1 MIPRIGKFEILRRLG
16 EGAMGEVFLA
26 QDPVIG
32 REVAIKT
39 IRKDS
44 VALGEAKEEAR
55 GRFYREARAAGG
67 LNHPNLVT
75 VHEFGEDQ
83 GLLYLAMEFVPGED
97 LATLLQRRSL
107 TPREILDVLAQVCDG
122 LAYAHS
128 RGVLHRDIKPTNIR
142 VGRLQG
148 RLFAKVMDF
157 GIARI
162 GGSEMTGTGTLLG
175 TFGYM
180 APEYIQSGIPAPSA
194 DLFAVGV
201 ILYEA
206 LAGRRPFVG
215 DTTATV
221 LYRIVHDAPAPLDLT
236 GLPEVSASLQ
246 DIVMR
251 TLSKD
256 PGERFTSAE
265 SLAAAL
271 RGALDPAWAGP
282 SDHAPTVQVPRP
294 GPGTSGTTAGRPAPR
309 RGAGRWAVA
318 AGLILLAS
326 GGTWAWLR
334 GRAEA
339 PPVPATAPVP
349 LQPPAA
355 PPAAAPP
362 TAAPSTTPS
371 ASPPASPEP
380 PARKEASPPAVAAP
394 APAPAPAPIPAPAPP
409 AKAEV
414 PVDEG
419 AEAPAHLQGDPLATL
434 RWSEEMLRTFPGN
447 AKALALRVVALYDLG
462 RYGEIPGA
470 LQASVASGVPIRTLF
485 RFPRFVHMVQEEA
498 AARRLPEP
506 VRAQL
511 EQMPGVR
518 GEGPRRPLPDRRK
531 FRFRN

>member
-26 QDPVIG
+26 TDPVIG

-83 GLLYLAMEFVPGED
+83 GLLYLAMEYVPGED

-162 GGSEMTGTGTLLG
+162 GGSDMTGTGTLLG
-175 TFGYM
+175 TFRYM

-221 LYRIVHDAPAPLDLT
+221 LYRIVHDTPAPLDLT

-251 TLSKD
+251 TLSKH

-282 SDHAPTVQVPRP
+282 TDHAPTVQVPRP

-309 RGAGRWAVA
+309 RGRGLWAA
-318 AGLILLAS
+318 AGLLLLAS
-326 GGTWAWLR
+326 GGAWAWLR
-334 GRAEA
+334 GRTEVA
-339 PPVPATAPVP
+339 PI
-349 LQPPAA
+349 Q
-355 PPAAAPP
+355 
-362 TAAPSTTPS
+362 
-371 ASPPASPEP
+371 
-380 PARKEASPPAVAAP
+380 AAP
-394 APAPAPAPIPAPAPP
+394 AVPAQPPPSAPAPEAPIPAPATPP
-409 AKAEV
+409 APSEPAARGDSPRPAAPASTFAPAPVPAPAPALPAKPELPPEL

-470 LQASVASGVPIRTLF
+470 LQASVASGVPIRALF

-498 AARRLPEP
+498 QARRLPEP

-511 EQMPGVR
+511 EQLPGGR
-518 GEGPRRPLPDRRK
+518 GEGLRRPLPDRRK